1 MAGRPQARRGTLAMG
16 RAGKRRGGSPSGYVY
31 RRTTP
36 DAFACDARGE
46 TMCGRT
52 RSFTPETRGHRQL
65 PLLVLAEEYV
75 QVCVA
80 VDAARPLMSNDVL
93 GGVIDLL
100 IRRGV
105 PDYIR
110 LDDDAKLRRKTP
122 GVWLAE
128 VDARTLFTERERLWS
143 FGAPDR
149 SSVRCA
155 TGCPLLRSA
164 GYSIGPA
171 LSGSTSSKLPAS
183 SGTLR
188 MI

>member
-1 MAGRPQARRGTLAMG
+1 MG
-16 RAGKRRGGSPSGYVY
+16 RAGKRRGGSSSGYVY

-52 RSFTPETRGHRQL
+52 RSFTPGTRGHRQL
-65 PLLVLAEEYV
+65 PLLVLVEEYV
-75 QVCVA
+75 GVCLA
-80 VDAARPLMSNDVL
+80 VDAARPLTSNDVL

-122 GVWLAE
+122 GVRLAE
-128 VDARTLFTERERLWS
+128 VDVRAWFLEAGRLWS

-149 SSVRCA
+149 SSVRYA

-164 GYSIGPA
+164 GYSIGLA

>member
-1 MAGRPQARRGTLAMG
+1 MG

-31 RRTTP
+31 RQTTP
-36 DAFACDARGE
+36 DVFACDVRRRVV
-46 TMCGRT
+46 CGGT
-52 RSFTPETRGHRQL
+52 RSFTLGTRGHRQ
-65 PLLVLAEEYV
+65 PQLLVFAEEYV
-75 QVCVA
+75 QVCLA
-80 VDAARPLMSNDVL
+80 VDAARPLMSKDVL

-149 SSVRCA
+149 SSVRYA